1 MEGEHEALLYI
12 GDSSRYVQND
22 SGLQILVVNIENYE
36 FCLLGRLIELICKR
50 VLHGLLLNMNWRDRL
65 DASIYLRDMSIRP
78 WIASDKIWLQ
88 DRMLRWIYAIH
99 RRHGGRW

>member
-12 GDSSRYVQND
+12 GHTSRYVQNN
-22 SGLQILVVNIENYE
+22 SGLQILVVKIENYG
-36 FCLLGRLIELICKR
+36 FCLLGWLIELICKR
-50 VLHGLLLNMNWRDRL
+50 VLNGLLLNMNWRDRL

-78 WIASDKIWLQ
+78 RITSGKIWLQ

-99 RRHGGRW
+99 QRHGGRR